1 MEKPNSAYIDSLAGD
16 DLEFKAK
23 LVGTLKRELPVEV
36 ARYKESIEN
45 GNFAETAAMVHK
57 LKHKISI
64 MGMEKSYYLAEEFE
78 NNLKNQSA
86 VLKPEFDG
94 VLTLLQDFAASL

>member
-1 MEKPNSAYIDSLAGD
+1 MEKPDLVYINNLAGD

-23 LVGTLKRELPVEV
+23 LIDTLKRELPVEM
-36 ARYKESIEN
+36 ARYKDSIEN
-45 GNFAETAAMVHK
+45 GNFAETAGMVHK

-86 VLKPEFDG
+86 VLKPEFDK
-94 VLTLLQDFAASL
+94 VLALLQDFTASL

>member
-1 MEKPNSAYIDSLAGD
+1 MEQPNLLYIDSLSGD

-23 LVGTLKRELPVEV
+23 LVATLKRELPIEV
-36 ARYKESIEN
+36 IRYKENISEN
-45 GNFAETAAMVHK
+45 DFIQTAAIVHK

-78 NNLKNQSA
+78 DNLKNQSA
-86 VLKPEFDG
+86 ALKPEFDK
-94 VLTLLQDFAASL
+94 VLALMEEFAASL